1 VARLAVA
8 DTLADGLASDD
19 PHTVAAAV
27 TAIEHAPADM
37 PAVLAAARACEDKL
51 ADPARALAL
60 YERILRE
67 QPDAGV
73 AAAAERRATELR
85 ATATGPF
92 ARAFAE
98 LVANADRLAVV
109 DVIVRGDALAA
120 ATWPG
125 AADATLWLADWL
137 RRTGRYVAAEAQYAI
152 VIARWPSS
160 ARAAIAAR
168 CAAGSAID
176 ARAWDRGRALAEQLP
191 DVEPSDRLVR
201 AELLDAARRGQARAR
216 LATIAWLV
224 VVLVVLGL
232 VGSLLEAVRRG
243 GWRRPPLR
251 PPTIVWFI
259 APIAAVLIGVSLTAQ
274 QPIAPAV
281 VRISVVTV
289 ALAWLSG
296 TALAVLRTRARA
308 TRARSIAHVVAC
320 VLAIAAI
327 AYIAVTRDGLIDAL
341 AETVGVA
348 PES

>member
-19 PHTVAAAV
+19 PHAVAAAIA
-27 TAIEHAPADM
+27 AIEHGPANM
-37 PAVLAAARACEDKL
+37 PVLLAAARACEDKL
-51 ADPARALAL
+51 ADPERALAL

-67 QPDAGV
+67 QPDASV

-92 ARAFAE
+92 ARDFAE
-98 LVANADRLAVV
+98 LITNADQLAVV

-137 RRTGRYVAAEAQYAI
+137 RRTGRYDAAEAHYAI

-176 ARAWDRGRALAEQLP
+176 AHAWDRGRALAEQLP

-216 LATIAWLV
+216 LSAIAWLV
-224 VVLVVLGL
+224 VAIVVLGL
-232 VGSLLEAVRRG
+232 LGSLLEAARRG

-251 PPTIVWFI
+251 PPTIVWFV
-259 APIAAVLIGVSLTAQ
+259 APLAAVMIGVSLTAQ

-281 VRISVVTV
+281 VRISVAAIVLV
-289 ALAWLSG
+289 WLSG
-296 TALAVLRTRARA
+296 TALALLRSRRRA
-308 TRARSIAHVVAC
+308 TRARSIAHAVAC
-320 VLAIAAI
+320 MLAIAAI
-327 AYIAVTRDGLIDAL
+327 AYTAVTRDGLIDAL
-341 AETVGVA
+341 AETVGFA